1 MVKLGV
7 NIDHVATVRQARGG
21 REPNLL
27 EAARLVKKGGAD
39 GLTIHLREDRRHIQE
54 EDVRLL
60 RKKLRL
66 PLNLEMA
73 LDAQILQIALDVKP
87 PKVCFVPERREEK
100 TTEGGLDVTRD
111 RDNLREAIGLLKKN
125 ETVVSLF
132 IEPDFK
138 QVQASKEVGAD
149 FIEFHTGAFAN
160 AFAENLPTWNEEV
173 IRLHNAAQ
181 EAQRIGL
188 RVNAGHGLNY
198 QNVEHVLKIPSLEEL
213 NIGHSIVAR
222 AIFVGLKR
230 AVKEMKD
237 LIVKFS

>member
-1 MVKLGV
+1 MIKLGV

-21 REPNLL
+21 TEPNVL

-39 GLTIHLREDRRHIQE
+39 GLTVHLREDRRHIQE
-54 EDVRLL
+54 DDVRLL
-60 RKKLRL
+60 RKKIRL

-73 LDAQILQIALDVKP
+73 LNTQILQVALEIKP

-100 TTEGGLDVTRD
+100 TTEGGLDVLKTEPD
-111 RDNLREAIGLLKKN
+111 LQEAIRLLKEKG
-125 ETVVSLF
+125 TAVSLF
-132 IEPDFK
+132 IEPDFN
-138 QVQASKEVGAD
+138 QVRAAKEVGSD
-149 FIEFHTGAFAN
+149 YVELHTGAFAN
-160 AFAENLPTWNEEV
+160 AFAADLPSWKEEV

-181 EAQRIGL
+181 EAQKLGL

-198 QNVEHVLKIPSLEEL
+198 QNLEHVVKIPYLEEF

-222 AIFVGLKR
+222 SIFVGLKR

-237 LIVKFS
+237 LIAKFG